1 MSPPSAAKQVLV
13 ACIFG
18 LAVLC
23 SQMLSIFHGACN
35 IKKHFYAPWVK
46 LFFHTATF
54 RYVSCAVS

>member
-35 IKKHFYAPWVK
+35 IKKDAF
-46 LFFHTATF
+46 LC
-54 RYVSCAVS
+54 SLG